1 MCGRR
6 FKPDYRRKLFSGF
19 RKSPACVNL
28 EILVGAKLD
37 RESCM
42 TDIICRNCARTN
54 ENVVKKILEV
64 RQQFSS
70 SKEKLA
76 AERGSVESVKR
87 QNRAD
92 STNQVRGI

>member
-1 MCGRR
+1 
-6 FKPDYRRKLFSGF
+6 
-19 RKSPACVNL
+19 
-28 EILVGAKLD
+28 
-37 RESCM
+37 M
-42 TDIICRNCARTN
+42 TDVICRNCARTN

-76 AERGSVESVKR
+76 AERGSVEPVKR

-92 STNQVRGI
+92 STNQVRGKRKALDFSETSTPSTDQSIKPLVTTTEQCIIMARRF